1 MKTTSK
7 KLDIKLGNVYIND
20 QHEQVAVEHIDGPW
34 IGYEKLRNGTK
45 VPVDLV
51 PLTAFRIMLRDG
63 GYSFLYQ
70 QTW

>member
-20 QHEQVAVEHIDGPW
+20 QHEQVAVEYIDGPW

-45 VPVDLV
+45 VPTDLV